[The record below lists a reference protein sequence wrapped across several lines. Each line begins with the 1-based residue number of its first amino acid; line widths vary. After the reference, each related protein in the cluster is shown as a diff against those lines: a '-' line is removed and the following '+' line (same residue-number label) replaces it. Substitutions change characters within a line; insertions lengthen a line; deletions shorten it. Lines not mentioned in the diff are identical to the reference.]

1 MKERPFNNNK
11 YRATIFSL
19 ASIAFRT
26 ANQGP
31 RFILSYSRSLLI
43 HRPRPPPV
51 QGLSPDYAR
60 RYTRSLSLSLSFS
73 LLLLSPSRRFPR
85 SMRTATEAVLS
96 SLVLCH
102 LLSQP
107 ASLIATGRFRAFC
120 AHRWRRYAPTTVSFH
135 LEFRSPRVLQG
146 FAIDRHRPRSRY
158 RSRSSRALEEEWR
171 GEEWKRRERERRG
184 ERNLWCHSMPFSIGC
199 QRTSAVFEMSDY
211 SPLWEFNLFH
221 RFQFV
226 SFSFRIFLGGRGHRH
241 DERCTWWERSG
252 YYEYTH
258 FYCIVISDV
267 MEL

>member
-1 MKERPFNNNK
+1 MLA
-11 YRATIFSL
+11 ATH
-19 ASIAFRT
+19 A
-26 ANQGP
+26 
-31 RFILSYSRSLLI
+31 
-43 HRPRPPPV
+43 
-51 QGLSPDYAR
+51 
-60 RYTRSLSLSLSFS
+60 LSLS

-226 SFSFRIFLGGRGHRH
+226 SFSFRIFLGGRGS
-241 DERCTWWERSG
+241 TWWEVHVMREKWILWI
-252 YYEYTH
+252 YP
-258 FYCIVISDV
+258 FLLYCYFSCNGIVDFWTTYRQVLLYI
-267 MEL
+267 L